1 MNKNIETFLGCDK
14 DYAPSRVVVFGAPFD
29 STASYRPGARFAPKT
44 MRAESYSIETYS
56 PYIDKDLVEDAAVFD
71 GGDLELCFGDTEKA
85 LEDIYK
91 FAEKIIKDDKFP
103 FLIGGEHLVS
113 LPAIKAAYE
122 KYPDLRLVH
131 FDAHTDLRDD
141 YLGAKLSHA
150 TVIRRAHDFLGDGR
164 IFQFGIRSGDKPEF
178 LWAKNH
184 TRLTKVNFVGLEDT
198 LAEIADKHVYLTV
211 DLDVLD
217 PAVFPGTGTPEAGG
231 VSFRELL
238 NAVTMVFN
246 NVDVVGCDMV
256 ELSPPLDP
264 NGISTATALKL
275 MREVLFLADGKKSG

>member
-1 MNKNIETFLGCDK
+1 M
-14 DYAPSRVVVFGAPFD
+14 
-29 STASYRPGARFAPKT
+29 
-44 MRAESYSIETYS
+44 
-56 PYIDKDLVEDAAVFD
+56 
-71 GGDLELCFGDTEKA
+71 
-85 LEDIYK
+85 
-91 FAEKIIKDDKFP
+91 
-103 FLIGGEHLVS
+103 
-113 LPAIKAAYE
+113 
-122 KYPDLRLVH
+122 RLVH

-150 TVIRRAHDFLGDGR
+150 TIIRRAHDFLGDGR

-184 TRLTKVNFVGLEDT
+184 TRLTKFNFVGLEDT

-264 NGISTATALKL
+264 SGISTATALKL